1 MPDINLSPYT
11 AESEAIARRIRM
23 AEALQQ
29 QASSPMEMPTLAG
42 ARISPYAG
50 LAKMLQA
57 YSATRMRGKAEE
69 REKTLADT
77 ARADTS
83 ADFGALLKGLTPTA
97 AVPEGPSTFTAN
109 VDQRDIAEN
118 PRMVMQPER
127 NEMNEIIQPGEA
139 GAGYFGVTPGTPAI
153 PASAGRLTAEGF
165 GAMKTP
171 AGQQQYMAQLLAQ
184 MKPREQKWE
193 LKEIKT
199 ADGGT
204 KTMLLDMNAP
214 NPMSTATE
222 QGMQKPVKKPI
233 VVGNAL
239 VDPDT
244 FQAVYTGPKAARTGN
259 LGDYDEYVAQ
269 QTKAGKK
276 PVDFDQFLV
285 NQKIAGR
292 QPANV
297 TYGSPISALD
307 ASGKPVFIQ
316 PGRAG
321 GAPAVME
328 GFTPPAAKLKD
339 VPPTVNTA
347 MTQNQI
353 VLNKLDRIDDLL
365 VKTPDATGILK
376 GITPG
381 IILNRLDKEGTA
393 LRAALTELAAT
404 KVHDLSGAAVSA
416 SEFGRLKPFLPQPT
430 DDANTIKTKL
440 AGMKAEIQ
448 DIMNATNSIYSEDQG
463 YKPIPNLAPKPAE
476 TPPISA
482 LKEGQTTTFKN
493 GQSWTLQQGKPVQV
507 K

>member
-1 MPDINLSPYT
+1 MVTVNLSPYT
-11 AESEAIARRIRM
+11 AESEAIARKLRM
-23 AEALQQ
+23 AEALGQKAAQ
-29 QASSPMEMPTLAG
+29 PLEMPTMPG
-42 ARISPYAG
+42 VRISPYAG
-50 LAKMLQA
+50 LAKMLESYTA
-57 YSATRMRGKAEE
+57 GRDE
-69 REKTLADT
+69 RA
-77 ARADTS
+77 ARAESKALGEKYQKDIS
-83 ADFGALLKGLTPTA
+83 ADYSSLLKGLTPTA
-97 AVPEGPSTFTAN
+97 AVPEGPSSFTPN
-109 VDQRDIAEN
+109 VDERDVAEN
-118 PRMVMQPER
+118 PRMQMMPETDY
-127 NEMNEIIQPGEA
+127 EGGIIPAGQPGA
-139 GAGYFGVTPGTPAI
+139 GNFGITPGTPAI
-153 PASAGRLTAEGF
+153 PATTGKLTAEGF
-165 GAMKTP
+165 SAMQTP
-171 AGQQQYMAQLLAQ
+171 EGRQLFMAQLLAQ
-184 MKPREQKWE
+184 NKP
-193 LKEIKT
+193 KEPIKLGK
-199 ADGGT
+199 DDV
-204 KTMLLDMNAP
+204 LLDP
-214 NPMSTATE
+214 DTR
-222 QGMQKPVKKPI
+222 KPIYQPPVEKKKPI
-233 VVGNAL
+233 VVGNTL

-244 FQAVYTGPKAARTGN
+244 LKAVFTGDRAPVAPPSMVSEYTFAKTADGGNFKVSFQDFVTARAV
-259 LGDYDEYVAQ
+259 
-269 QTKAGKK
+269 
-276 PVDFDQFLV
+276 
-285 NQKIAGR
+285 AGR
-292 QPANV
+292 SPSNV

-353 VLNKLDRIDDLL
+353 VLNKLDRIDNLL

-381 IILNRLDKEGTA
+381 IILNRFDKEGTA

-430 DDANTIKTKL
+430 DDSDTIKTKL

-493 GQSWTLQQGKPVQV
+493 GQSWTLQQGKPLQV

>member
-1 MPDINLSPYT
+1 MPTVNLSPYT
-11 AESEAIARRIRM
+11 AESEAIARRLRM
-23 AEALQQ
+23 AEALGQKAAQ
-29 QASSPMEMPTLAG
+29 PLDMPTMPG
-42 ARISPYAG
+42 VRISPYAG
-50 LAKMLQA
+50 LAKMLESYTA
-57 YSATRMRGKAEE
+57 GRDE
-69 REKTLADT
+69 RA
-77 ARADTS
+77 ARAESKALGEKYQKDIS
-83 ADFGALLKGLTPTA
+83 ADYGTLLKGMTPTA

-109 VDQRDIAEN
+109 VDARDVAEN
-118 PRMVMQPER
+118 PRMQMMPEIDY
-127 NEMNEIIQPGEA
+127 EGGIIPAGQPGA
-139 GAGYFGVTPGTPAI
+139 GNFGITPGAAAI
-153 PASAGRLTAEGF
+153 PATTGKLTADGFSAMQTPEGRQLF
-165 GAMKTP
+165 
-171 AGQQQYMAQLLAQ
+171 MAQLLAQ
-184 MKPREQKWE
+184 NKPREQKWE

-244 FQAVYTGPKAARTGN
+244 FKAVYTGPKAARTGN

-292 QPANV
+292 QPANI

-353 VLNKLDRIDDLL
+353 VLNKLDRIDNLL

-381 IILNRLDKEGTA
+381 IILNRFDKEGTA

-404 KVHDLSGAAVSA
+404 KVHDLSGAAVTA

-430 DDANTIKTKL
+430 DDSDTIKTKL

>member
-1 MPDINLSPYT
+1 
-11 AESEAIARRIRM
+11 
-23 AEALQQ
+23 
-29 QASSPMEMPTLAG
+29 
-42 ARISPYAG
+42 
-50 LAKMLQA
+50 
-57 YSATRMRGKAEE
+57 
-69 REKTLADT
+69 
-77 ARADTS
+77 
-83 ADFGALLKGLTPTA
+83 
-97 AVPEGPSTFTAN
+97 
-109 VDQRDIAEN
+109 
-118 PRMVMQPER
+118 
-127 NEMNEIIQPGEA
+127 
-139 GAGYFGVTPGTPAI
+139 
-153 PASAGRLTAEGF
+153 
-165 GAMKTP
+165 
-171 AGQQQYMAQLLAQ
+171 
-184 MKPREQKWE
+184 
-193 LKEIKT
+193 
-199 ADGGT
+199 
-204 KTMLLDMNAP
+204 
-214 NPMSTATE
+214 
-222 QGMQKPVKKPI
+222 
-233 VVGNAL
+233 
-239 VDPDT
+239 
-244 FQAVYTGPKAARTGN
+244 
-259 LGDYDEYVAQ
+259 
-269 QTKAGKK
+269 
-276 PVDFDQFLV
+276 
-285 NQKIAGR
+285 
-292 QPANV
+292 
-297 TYGSPISALD
+297 
-307 ASGKPVFIQ
+307 VFIQ

-353 VLNKLDRIDDLL
+353 VLNKLDRIDNLL

-381 IILNRLDKEGTA
+381 IILNRFDKEGTA

>member
-1 MPDINLSPYT
+1 
-11 AESEAIARRIRM
+11 
-23 AEALQQ
+23 
-29 QASSPMEMPTLAG
+29 
-42 ARISPYAG
+42 
-50 LAKMLQA
+50 
-57 YSATRMRGKAEE
+57 
-69 REKTLADT
+69 
-77 ARADTS
+77 
-83 ADFGALLKGLTPTA
+83 
-97 AVPEGPSTFTAN
+97 
-109 VDQRDIAEN
+109 
-118 PRMVMQPER
+118 
-127 NEMNEIIQPGEA
+127 
-139 GAGYFGVTPGTPAI
+139 
-153 PASAGRLTAEGF
+153 
-165 GAMKTP
+165 
-171 AGQQQYMAQLLAQ
+171 
-184 MKPREQKWE
+184 
-193 LKEIKT
+193 
-199 ADGGT
+199 
-204 KTMLLDMNAP
+204 
-214 NPMSTATE
+214 
-222 QGMQKPVKKPI
+222 
-233 VVGNAL
+233 
-239 VDPDT
+239 
-244 FQAVYTGPKAARTGN
+244 
-259 LGDYDEYVAQ
+259 
-269 QTKAGKK
+269 
-276 PVDFDQFLV
+276 
-285 NQKIAGR
+285 
-292 QPANV
+292 
-297 TYGSPISALD
+297 
-307 ASGKPVFIQ
+307 VFIQ

-353 VLNKLDRIDDLL
+353 VLNKLDRIDNLL

-416 SEFGRLKPFLPQPT
+416 SEFVRLKPFLPQPT

>member
-11 AESEAIARRIRM
+11 AESAAIARKMRL

-29 QASSPMEMPTLAG
+29 QALSPLEMPTMAG
-42 ARISPYAG
+42 VPISPYAG

-118 PRMVMQPER
+118 PRMQMMPETDY
-127 NEMNEIIQPGEA
+127 EGGIIPAGQPGA
-139 GAGYFGVTPGTPAI
+139 GNFGVTPGAPAI

-184 MKPREQKWE
+184 MKPKEPIKLGKDDVLFDPVT
-193 LKEIKT
+193 LKPIYQPAAKANFGSINPSQYTPESVK
-199 ADGGT
+199 AFMASGGT
-204 KTMLLDMNAP
+204 DFSVLRTP
-214 NPMSTATE
+214 
-222 QGMQKPVKKPI
+222 PV
-233 VVGNAL
+233 A
-239 VDPDT
+239 
-244 FQAVYTGPKAARTGN
+244 KAGRTGD
-259 LGDYDEYVAQ
+259 LGVYDEYVTQ
-269 QTKAGKK
+269 ETKAGRIPLGIDK
-276 PVDFDQFLV
+276 FLRQ
-285 NQKIAGR
+285 QKIDAR
-292 QPANV
+292 PPANI
-297 TYGSPISALD
+297 TYGSPVAAVD

-353 VLNKLDRIDDLL
+353 VLNKLDRIDNLL

-381 IILNRLDKEGTA
+381 IILNRFDKEGTA

-404 KVHDLSGAAVSA
+404 KVHDLSGAAVTA

-493 GQSWTLQQGKPVQV
+493 GQSWTLRQGKPVQV